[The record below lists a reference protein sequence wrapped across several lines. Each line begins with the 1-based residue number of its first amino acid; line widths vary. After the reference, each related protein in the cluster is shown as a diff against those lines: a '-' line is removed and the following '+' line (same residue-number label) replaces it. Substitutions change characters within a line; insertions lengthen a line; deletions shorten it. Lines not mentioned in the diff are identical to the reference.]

1 MSRRIKNAV
10 SALVVALLLAL
21 LASACGGGDAGDA
34 NKEVPPLTIGDAP
47 ALKIHTSQAAVE
59 RGELSLEEVL
69 ERGQA
74 MFTTSFNTLDG
85 AGRPETTD
93 TSSSN
98 FRPRQ
103 EFPRNF
109 NRISGPDANTCVA
122 CHSVPIPGGG
132 GDNSNNVFVLAD
144 RFPFVN
150 FDMGE
155 GDGFEELSLEMVG
168 DERAALSVFGSGLM
182 EMLAREMTVD
192 LQGILQ
198 QALSEASAAGAP
210 VTLDLITK
218 GVGFGSITAQ
228 PDGTFDTSK
237 VEGVDSD
244 LIIKPLM
251 QKGAIVSL
259 REFVV
264 KALNQHF
271 GMQAVERFGD
281 GEDPDA
287 DGVRDEITRG
297 DVTALVMFMATFP
310 APGRVMPTNPEAR
323 AAAVHG
329 EELFGTIGC
338 ATCHMPVLRLNDP
351 VFSEPNPFNPGG
363 KLQVSEVE
371 HPIIVD
377 LTREGPSP
385 RLKREPDGSVLVP
398 AFTDLKR
405 HEMGDVLNNE
415 PLEQGGIPTDQWLT
429 RKLWGF
435 ANEPPFLHHGR
446 ATLISEAIMAHG
458 GEAQETRDSFA
469 ALSSDDQAAVIE
481 FLKTLQSL
489 PEEGIVA
496 MGDGDTDGGFGVG
509 WFFIGGGSGV
519 ALVLIGGAAFFFMRR
534 RTAGGSAL
542 SALLQ

>member
-1 MSRRIKNAV
+1 MSQRIKN
-10 SALVVALLLAL
+10 SLSWLVMAFLLAI
-21 LASACGGGDAGDA
+21 LALACGSEAADD
-34 NKEVPPLTIGDAP
+34 ELVPLTIGDAP
-47 ALKIHTSQAAVE
+47 AIKVHTSQLAVE
-59 RGELSLEEVL
+59 EGDLSLEEVR
-69 ERGQA
+69 ERGRA
-74 MFTTSFNTLDG
+74 MFVTSFNSLDG

-93 TSSSN
+93 TGSSN
-98 FRPRQ
+98 FRPRE

-122 CHSVPIPGGG
+122 CHNVPRAGGG

-155 GDGFEELSLEMVG
+155 GDGFEEHSLEMVG
-168 DERAALSVFGSGLM
+168 DERATVGVFGAGLI
-182 EMLAREMTVD
+182 EILAREMTVE
-192 LQGILQ
+192 LQSTLR
-198 QALSEASAAGAP
+198 QAISEAKIAGVP
-210 VTLDLITK
+210 VTMGLTAK
-218 GVGFGSITAQ
+218 GVGFGKVTAR
-228 PDGTFDTSK
+228 PDGTFDTSE

-244 LIIKPLM
+244 LIIKPFM

-287 DGVRDEITRG
+287 DGVREEITRG
-297 DVTALVMFMATFP
+297 DVTALVMFLAMFP
-310 APGRVMPTNPEAR
+310 PPGRVMPTHPEAL
-323 AAAVHG
+323 AAVEHG
-329 EELFGTIGC
+329 EGLFGTIGC
-338 ATCHMPVLRLNDP
+338 ATCHIPELRLNDP
-351 VFSEPNPFNPGG
+351 VFSEPNPFNPSG

-371 HPIIVD
+371 QPVIAD
-377 LTREGPSP
+377 LTAEGPLP

-405 HEMGDVLNNE
+405 HDMGDMLNNE
-415 PLEQGGIPTDQWLT
+415 PLEQEGIPTEHWIT

-458 GEAQETRDSFA
+458 GEAQDARDAFA
-469 ALSSDDQAAVIE
+469 ALSDDDQAAVVE

-489 PEEGIVA
+489 PEESMLTLA
-496 MGDGDTDGGFGVG
+496 DSDTNDGFGAD
-509 WFFIGGGSGV
+509 WFFIGAGSGV
-519 ALVLIGGAAFFFMRR
+519 GLVFMSGAAVVFMRR
-534 RTAGGSAL
+534 RTAGANGL
-542 SALLQ
+542 

>member
-1 MSRRIKNAV
+1 MSWRTKNTFCWLA
-10 SALVVALLLAL
+10 VALLGAII
-21 LASACGGGDAGDA
+21 ASACSAD
-34 NKEVPPLTIGDAP
+34 KEPVALNIGDSP
-47 ALKIHTSQAAVE
+47 ALKIHTSQAALE
-59 RGELSLEEVL
+59 SGDLTLEEVL
-69 ERGQA
+69 DRGRA

-109 NRISGPDANTCVA
+109 NRISGPDANSCVA
-122 CHSVPIPGGG
+122 CHNVPRLGGG
-132 GDNSNNVFVLAD
+132 GDNSTNVFVLAD

-155 GDGFEELSLEMVG
+155 GDGFEDLSLDTIG
-168 DERAALSVFGSGLM
+168 DERAALSVFGAGLM
-182 EMLAREMTVD
+182 EMLAREMTVE
-192 LQGILQ
+192 LQSILQ
-198 QALSEASAAGAP
+198 QAITEARTAGTP
-210 VTLDLITK
+210 VTMDLIAK
-218 GVGFGSITAQ
+218 GVGFGSITAES
-228 PDGTFDTSK
+228 DGTFDTSK

-251 QKGAIVSL
+251 QKGAIISL

-287 DGVRDEITRG
+287 DGISDEITRG
-297 DVTALVMFMATFP
+297 DVSALVLFLATFP
-310 APGRVMPTNPEAR
+310 PPGRVMPTRPEAR
-323 AAAVHG
+323 AAADHG
-329 EELFGTIGC
+329 EVLFGTVGC
-338 ATCHMPVLRLNDP
+338 TVCHIRELRLNAP

-371 HPIIVD
+371 NPITVD

-385 RLKREPDGSVLVP
+385 RLKREADGSVLVP

-405 HEMGDVLNNE
+405 HDMGDVLNNE
-415 PLEQGGIPTDQWLT
+415 PLEQGGIPTTEWLT

-458 GEAQETRDSFA
+458 GEAQESRDSFA
-469 ALSSDDQAAVIE
+469 ALTGNDQAAVIE
-481 FLKTLQSL
+481 FLKSLQSL
-489 PEEGIVA
+489 PEENIVT
-496 MGDGDTDGGFGVG
+496 TDGGVG
-509 WFFIGGGSGV
+509 WFFIGAGSGV
-519 ALVLIGGAAFFFMRR
+519 GLVLIVGAAFLFIRR
-534 RTAGGSAL
+534 RTTAARPL
-542 SALLQ
+542 

>member
-1 MSRRIKNAV
+1 MSGRIKNSV
-10 SALVVALLLAL
+10 SWLVVALLSAVLAL
-21 LASACGGGDAGDA
+21 ACGGDGADGEPAT
-34 NKEVPPLTIGDAP
+34 LTIGDSP
-47 ALKIHTSQAAVE
+47 ALKIHTSQSEAE
-59 RGELSLEEVL
+59 RGELTLEEVVD
-69 ERGQA
+69 RGQT

-109 NRISGPDANTCVA
+109 NRISGPDANSCVA
-122 CHSVPIPGGG
+122 CHNVPIAGGG

-155 GDGFEELSLEMVG
+155 GDGFEEHSLDMVG
-168 DERAALSVFGSGLM
+168 DERAALSVFGAGFM
-182 EMLAREMTVD
+182 EMLAREMTLE
-192 LQGILQ
+192 LQSILQ
-198 QALSEASAAGAP
+198 QAIKEAGTVGTP
-210 VTLDLITK
+210 VTKDLAAK
-218 GVGFGSITAQ
+218 GVGFGRITAQ

-244 LIIKPLM
+244 LIIKPFM
-251 QKGAIVSL
+251 QKGVITSL

-287 DGVRDEITRG
+287 DGVLEEITRG
-297 DVTALVMFMATFP
+297 DVTALVMFLATFP
-310 APGRVMPTNPEAR
+310 PPGRVMPVHPEAR
-323 AAAVHG
+323 AAAEHG
-329 EELFGTIGC
+329 EDIFGTIGC
-338 ATCHMPVLRLNDP
+338 AMCHIPELRLNDP

-363 KLQVSEVE
+363 KLQVSEVDF
-371 HPIIVD
+371 PVTAD
-377 LTREGPSP
+377 LTTEGPSP
-385 RLKREPDGSVLVP
+385 RLNREPDGSVLVP

-405 HEMGDVLNNE
+405 HDMGDLLNNE
-415 PLEQGGIPTDQWLT
+415 PLEHEGVPTDEWLT

-458 GEAQETRDSFA
+458 GEAQESRDSFA
-469 ALSSDDQAAVIE
+469 ALTENDQAAVVE

-489 PEEGIVA
+489 PDESIVA
-496 MGDGDTDGGFGVG
+496 MRDGDTGGGVGVG
-509 WFFIGGGSGV
+509 WFFIGIGSGIG
-519 ALVLIGGAAFFFMRR
+519 LMLIVGAAFVLIRR
-534 RTAGGSAL
+534 RTTGVVAL
-542 SALLQ
+542 SSHH

>member
-1 MSRRIKNAV
+1 MSRRTKKPV
-10 SALVVALLLAL
+10 YWLVVPLLLAL
-21 LASACGGGDAGDA
+21 LGSACGGGGTA
-34 NKEVPPLTIGDAP
+34 EEFTTLTIGDSP

-59 RGELSLEEVL
+59 RGDLTLEEIV
-69 ERGQA
+69 ERGQV

-103 EFPRNF
+103 DFPRNF

-155 GDGFEELSLEMVG
+155 GDAFEEHSLDSIG
-168 DERAALSVFGSGLM
+168 DERAALSVFGAGLM
-182 EMLAREMTVD
+182 EMLAREMTVE
-192 LQGILQ
+192 LQSILQ
-198 QALSEASAAGAP
+198 QAINEARTAGEP
-210 VTLDLITK
+210 VTMDLIAK

-244 LIIKPLM
+244 LIIKPFM

-287 DGVRDEITRG
+287 DGVTEEITRG
-297 DVTALVMFMATFP
+297 DVTALVLFLATFP
-310 APGRVMPTNPEAR
+310 PPGRVMPTHPEAR
-323 AAAVHG
+323 AAAEHG
-329 EELFGTIGC
+329 KELFGTIGC
-338 ATCHMPVLRLNDP
+338 AMCHVPELRLNDP
-351 VFSEPNPFNPGG
+351 VFSEPNPFNPSG

-385 RLKREPDGSVLVP
+385 RMKREPDGSVLVP

-405 HEMGDVLNNE
+405 HDMGDVLNNE
-415 PLEQGGIPTDQWLT
+415 PLEQGGIPTEQWLT

-446 ATLISEAIMAHG
+446 ATLISEAIMVHG
-458 GEAQETRDSFA
+458 GEAQKARDSFA
-469 ALSSDDQAAVIE
+469 ALSDDNQAAVVE

-489 PEEGIVA
+489 PEESTAAI
-496 MGDGDTDGGFGVG
+496 GDDDTDGGIGVG
-509 WFFIGGGSGV
+509 WFFIGAGSGV
-519 ALVLIGGAAFFFMRR
+519 GLVLIGGAAFVFLRR
-534 RTAGGSAL
+534 RTADGRAF
-542 SALLQ
+542 

>member
-1 MSRRIKNAV
+1 MLRPPKNAV
-10 SALVVALLLAL
+10 SWLVVALLLGL
-21 LASACGGGDAGDA
+21 LASACGGGGADE
-34 NKEVPPLTIGDAP
+34 KPTPLTIGDTP
-47 ALKIHTSQAAVE
+47 ALKIHTSQSAVE
-59 RGELSLEEVL
+59 RGDLTLEEVF

-74 MFTTSFNTLDG
+74 LFMTSFNTLDG

-109 NRISGPDANTCVA
+109 NRISGPDANSCVA
-122 CHSVPIPGGG
+122 CHNVPRAGGG

-150 FDMGE
+150 FDMNE
-155 GDGFEELSLEMVG
+155 GDAFEEHSLDMVG
-168 DERAALSVFGSGLM
+168 DERAALSVFGAGLM
-182 EMLAREMTVD
+182 EMLAREMTEE
-192 LQGILQ
+192 LQSILQ
-198 QALSEASAAGAP
+198 QAIREASTTGTP
-210 VTLDLITK
+210 VTKDLMTK
-218 GVGFGSITAQ
+218 GVGFGSITAW
-228 PDGTFDTSK
+228 PEGTFDTTK

-244 LIIKPLM
+244 LIIKPFM
-251 QKGAIVSL
+251 QKGVIVSL

-281 GEDPDA
+281 DEDPDA
-287 DGVRDEITRG
+287 DGVREEITRG
-297 DVTALVMFMATFP
+297 DVTALVMFLASFP
-310 APGRVMPTNPEAR
+310 PPGRVVPTHPEAR
-323 AAAVHG
+323 AAAKHG
-329 EELFGTIGC
+329 EELFRTTGC
-338 ATCHMPVLRLNDP
+338 TMCHIPELRLNDP

-377 LTREGPSP
+377 LTRKGPSP
-385 RLKREPDGSVLVP
+385 RLKREADGSVLVP

-405 HEMGDVLNNE
+405 HEMGDELNNE
-415 PLEQGGIPTDQWLT
+415 LLKHEGVPTDQWLT

-458 GEAQETRDSFA
+458 GEAQKARDSFA
-469 ALSSDDQAAVIE
+469 ALSSDDQAAVVE

-489 PEEGIVA
+489 PEESIDA

-509 WFFIGGGSGV
+509 WFFIGAGSGV
-519 ALVLIGGAAFFFMRR
+519 GLVLISGIAFVLMRR
-534 RTAGGSAL
+534 RTTGSSAL
-542 SALLQ
+542 

>member
-1 MSRRIKNAV
+1 MSRRTKNAV
-10 SALVVALLLAL
+10 SGLVVALLLAL
-21 LASACGGGDAGDA
+21 LASACGGGSGDA
-34 NKEVPPLTIGDAP
+34 DKELAPLTIGDEP

-59 RGELSLEEVL
+59 RGDLTLEEVL

-122 CHSVPIPGGG
+122 CHSVPRLGGG

-155 GDGFEELSLEMVG
+155 GDAFEELSLDMVG

-198 QALSEASAAGAP
+198 QALSEASTAGVP
-210 VTLDLITK
+210 VTLELMTK

-310 APGRVMPTNPEAR
+310 APGRVMPTHPEAL

-415 PLEQGGIPTDQWLT
+415 PLEQRGIPTDQWLT

-519 ALVLIGGAAFFFMRR
+519 ALVLIGGAAFLFMRR
-534 RTAGGSAL
+534 RTASGSSL
-542 SALLQ
+542 LALLQ